1 MKTVVHDCTTACLGK
16 SWFLVYVV
24 IEYAELY
31 PTIQVVRQSN
41 TWECMCLVTSR
52 GFKHQV

>member
-24 IEYAELY
+24 MEYAKLY
-31 PTIQVVRQSN
+31 PTIQVVRQI
-41 TWECMCLVTSR
+41 LVQAPSLVLQDS
-52 GFKHQV
+52 KH